1 MTDVSGESP
10 RIGVLSDDP
19 DFAEKIVGAG
29 GEAVPISMPEFYGEW
44 GVALARE
51 WISDRMEIEAP
62 FLGLDAL
69 AFDADSPEELAGAAV
84 AAIRLGLPAVCLA
97 RPETPFSVAAAALGL
112 SPLDEDPAETAVRLA
127 RAGEPDAG
135 SLADNFALANALRAG
150 LTVGGGPEVM
160 VHLAAIAKEADDV
173 VGFDQMLRV
182 LASETSVV
190 TSVFS
195 EWFEENGLPGVLSLI
210 GDDLHDTR
218 TVSGSLK
225 SHALDAVSGP
235 SDEKFRLSF
244 VKARTSGAEAVCVA
258 PEGVAEVEGECRVFD
273 SEAEAVEAVAG
284 GGLEDVSI
292 LVVRGCGPRGY
303 PGLCRLDELAHAI
316 EEAGIEGM
324 SILTDGLAPEEAPG
338 VWISLF
344 SPEAATRGVV
354 SRLEDGDFLKFD
366 LEEGRILTSVGAR
379 DFARRKRF
387 KPETSRDSAYAARYA
402 KAAAAALDGAS
413 FR

>member
-19 DFAEKIVGAG
+19 IFAEKVREAG

-51 WISDRMEIEAP
+51 WISDRMEIEVP
-62 FLGLDAL
+62 FLGLGAL

-84 AAIRLGLPAVCLA
+84 AAIRLGLPAVCLS
-97 RPETPFSVAAAALGL
+97 RPETPFSVAVAALGL
-112 SPLDEDPAETAVRLA
+112 SPLDEDPAETAVRVA
-127 RAGEPDAG
+127 RDGEPDAG

-150 LTVGGGPEVM
+150 LMVGGGPEVM
-160 VHLAAIAKEADDV
+160 VHLAAIAKEAGV

-182 LASETSVV
+182 LASETSVI

-195 EWFEENGLPGVLSLI
+195 EWFDENGLPGVLHLL

-218 TVSGSLK
+218 TVSGTLK
-225 SHALDAVSGP
+225 SHARAASSEP
-235 SDEKFRLSF
+235 SDEKLRLSF
-244 VKARTSGAEAVCVA
+244 VKARTSGAEAVCLA
-258 PEGVAEVEGECRVFD
+258 PEGLAEVEGECRVFD
-273 SEAEAVEAVAG
+273 SEAGAVEAVAG
-284 GGLEDVSI
+284 GGLEDVGI

-316 EEAGIEGM
+316 EEAEVENI
-324 SILTDGLAPEEAPG
+324 SVLTDGLAPEEAPG

-366 LEEGRILTSVGAR
+366 LEDGRILTSVGAR
-379 DFARRKRF
+379 EFARRKRF
-387 KPETSRDSAYAARYA
+387 KPETSHSSAYAARYA